1 MTRTRL
7 LIVAVF
13 ALALLALPSAALA
26 KDSDHDGM
34 PNGWEKAHGLNPN
47 KANAKK
53 DPDHDGLTNIQEFRH
68 KTDPKNADSDGDNLN
83 DGQEVE
89 LGDNPN
95 DPDTDNDGVKDGNE
109 IAGTIQH
116 FDSTTNV
123 LTIVLADGTTTR
135 SGAVNDQTR
144 IKCDDNSP
152 ASVSAARHGAD
163 DGPNHDIGDDHG
175 GKTGSTGSSSSD
187 KHGSDDGTG
196 GHGSGGHGG
205 RSNCTT
211 ADLTDNR
218 VVHEAKLVSDGNGG
232 FVFTKVEL
240 DG

>member
-7 LIVAVF
+7 LVVAIF
-13 ALALLALPSAALA
+13 AFALLALPSAALA

-47 KANAKK
+47 KANAKR

-68 KTDPKNADSDGDNLN
+68 KTDPKSADTDGDDLN

-95 DPDTDNDGVKDGNE
+95 DADTDNDGIRDGNE
-109 IAGTIQH
+109 LAGTIQH
-116 FDSTTNV
+116 FDSATGV

-135 SGAVNDQTR
+135 SGAVNDNTR
-144 IKCDDNSP
+144 IKCDDHSQT
-152 ASVSAARHGAD
+152 VSAASHGAD
-163 DGPNHDIGDDHG
+163 DGASHDATDDHG
-175 GKTGSTGSSSSD
+175 GASGSGTTSAAD
-187 KHGSDDGTG
+187 QHGSDDGTD
-196 GHGSGGHGG
+196 GHGSRGHGG

-211 ADLTDNR
+211 TALTDGR
-218 VVHEAKLVSDGNGG
+218 VVHEAKLASDGNGG